1 MSLKHVHYPRAACT
15 CAQRARD
22 ESACSG
28 GGTGRGGG
36 LRRTL
41 PHRTRRHHPR
51 EQART
56 AREAHLPYSPVEIPV
71 LVFCHLD
78 PSSLLK
84 VIYQHRL
91 LDVSDPL
98 HFSCHNPGRQCLM
111 RAINI
116 DASPPTRLK
125 ESSACREQTAPPR
138 APSPLQRLSAWARSP
153 QHAPGGPCH
162 I

>member
-1 MSLKHVHYPRAACT
+1 MSLEHVHHPRAARS

-22 ESACSG
+22 ESTCSG
-28 GGTGRGGG
+28 GGTWHGGG
-36 LRRTL
+36 AFADTA
-41 PHRTRRHHPR
+41 PRTRRHHTR
-51 EQART
+51 ERART

-98 HFSCHNPGRQCLM
+98 HFSCHNPGRQRLM
-111 RAINI
+111 RAMNV
-116 DASPPTRLK
+116 DASPPAHPK
-125 ESSACREQTAPPR
+125 ESSAHREQTTPPR
-138 APSPLQRLSAWARSP
+138 APSPPQRLSAWARSP